1 MRHRLQWFI
10 HLRGHRIRKKDEHP
24 AYTLQ
29 GYGTLYLFL
38 PVKAQKCKEE
48 LEERSVG
55 GCPVGDLVDYIAA
68 NYTRR
73 AELLSTQRSYISPGL
88 RGTAGNV
95 SYVRSPCC
103 QAVARSL

>member
-1 MRHRLQWFI
+1 MSTRLHSSGVRH
-10 HLRGHRIRKKDEHP
+10 
-24 AYTLQ
+24 TLP
-29 GYGTLYLFL
+29 FL

-103 QAVARSL
+103 QAVARSLYHIGRAWWC